1 MYTSF
6 TIENFR
12 LFDHLTV
19 APLSRVNLIA
29 GQNNAGKTALLEAL
43 WLHTGQNGPELAQ
56 RINIWRGLPGGE
68 PGGLFLD
75 LFLDYQPNSPIKL
88 TASLNGDGDAGT
100 LTITYKPRT
109 ERTTPMASPLAAGP
123 QTRRTSLESILDNE
137 IAFDFIDGDGKEFP
151 SRVWVEARPLPF
163 DVPMP
168 PGVTFDGNLATL
180 RVERVSN
187 SPDRKSSIFMQSA
200 GRVTSQELS
209 ARFGKAEIAGHLD
222 DVQKV
227 LKFVE
232 PRLKRLT
239 AVPIAEGPA
248 LIYGDI
254 GAKRII
260 PVALMGGGFVR
271 LLELTLAFVE
281 VQNGSIL
288 IDEIENGLHHSVLQD
303 VWQSINQLSQKFNV
317 QVFATTHSYECI
329 VAANNAFTELESDEL
344 HLHRL
349 YRRDGRVK
357 AVTYDKEALNTN
369 IEYLW
374 EVR

>member
-43 WLHTGQNGPELAQ
+43 WLHTGQNNPELAQ
-56 RINIWRGLPGGE
+56 RINLWRGLPGAE

-75 LFLDYQPNSPIKL
+75 LFREYQPKSPIKL

-109 ERTTPMASPLAAGP
+109 ERTTPMASTLAAGP
-123 QTRRTSLESILDNE
+123 QTRRTHPESIFDNE
-137 IAFDFIDGDGKEFP
+137 IAFDFTDGDGDQFL
-151 SRVWVEARPLPF
+151 SRAWVETTPVSFDLPL
-163 DVPMP
+163 P
-168 PGVTFDGNLATL
+168 PGVSFDANVSAL
-180 RVERVSN
+180 RTERASN
-187 SPDRKSSIFMQSA
+187 STDRRGSVFMQSV
-200 GRVTSQELS
+200 GRIAPQELS
-209 ARFGKAEIAGHLD
+209 ARFGRAEIGGHLD
-222 DVQKV
+222 DVQTI

-254 GAKRII
+254 GATRII
-260 PVALMGGGFVR
+260 PIALMGGGFVR

-317 QVFATTHSYECI
+317 QVFATTHSYECMVAARDAFAAMESQDLSIHRLSHHDDGI
-329 VAANNAFTELESDEL
+329 VAT
-344 HLHRL
+344 
-349 YRRDGRVK
+349 
-357 AVTYDKEALNTN
+357 TYPFEALDFTLDYGAE
-369 IEYLW
+369 I
-374 EVR
+374 R